1 MNNENK
7 KIKIPRA
14 KMPEQPAGARIKN
27 FKEVELGLSEQQA
40 VEESLRCLQC
50 KKPICID
57 GCPVE
62 IDIKSFIKLISE
74 KEHKKA
80 LDKIREKNALPAIC
94 GRVCPQEDQCEKKCV
109 LGIKNDPVAIG
120 KLERFVFDFGE
131 KEKKDKNK
139 IEKSTHTS
147 GGNVVKTAVIGSGP
161 AGLTCA
167 GELAKLG

>member
-14 KMPEQPAGARIKN
+14 KMPEQPAQARIKN

-40 VEESLRCLQC
+40 VQESRRCLQC
-50 KKPICID
+50 KKPLCVD

-80 LDKIREKNALPAIC
+80 LDKIRENLYYKFFPSSSIS
-94 GRVCPQEDQCEKKCV
+94 
-109 LGIKNDPVAIG
+109 
-120 KLERFVFDFGE
+120 FFYY
-131 KEKKDKNK
+131 
-139 IEKSTHTS
+139 
-147 GGNVVKTAVIGSGP
+147 
-161 AGLTCA
+161 
-167 GELAKLG
+167 